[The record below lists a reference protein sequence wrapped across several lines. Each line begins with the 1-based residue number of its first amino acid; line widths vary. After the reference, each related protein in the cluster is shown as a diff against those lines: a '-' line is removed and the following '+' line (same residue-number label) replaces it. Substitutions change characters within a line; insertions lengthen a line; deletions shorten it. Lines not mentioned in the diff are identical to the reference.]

1 MCPTIHKLNTV
12 TDPIIDKAIILP
24 KCEMGLNN
32 SSLFLV
38 RISVLVLSES
48 DEYPVIGPF
57 WTLIRYGSLFI
68 CPIPLLDDED
78 DNTSNV
84 ATIA

>member
-1 MCPTIHKLNTV
+1 
-12 TDPIIDKAIILP
+12 
-24 KCEMGLNN
+24 MGLNN
-32 SSLFLV
+32 SSLFLGT
-38 RISVLVLSES
+38 RPILLLSES

-68 CPIPLLDDED
+68 CTIPLLLDDED